1 MFGSAQLGVGPSGAI
16 ERCDELGGEG
26 NEFPVERGGND
37 IELHD
42 ERVKRRN
49 KNIESDDALL

>member
-1 MFGSAQLGVGPSGAI
+1 LGVGPSGAI